1 MTGAPGEALVRACG
15 LRKSYRGHEAVS
27 GVDFTVR
34 RGESVGLLGP
44 NGAGKSSLMRMI
56 GCVSRP
62 DGGELRVLGMDPA
75 TQGPRVRGRLG
86 VVHQHDCLDSELSP
100 RRNLYAYA
108 RFFGLSRREARERTG
123 ELLAFARLTD
133 RADSAV
139 ETLSGGMS
147 RRLAI
152 VRALVNSPDLLILD
166 EPTTGLDPQAR
177 QLIWQQLRLL
187 KKGGVSLIVTSHYMD
202 EVEELCDRVQIL
214 DRGRTAAEGTPAAL
228 TARHAAPEVV
238 EIRWQAGEDAQVR
251 DAMAGLASHVEMLPD
266 RTLVYVDE
274 GERVLARL
282 RDRGIR
288 PDFSLVRKGSLED
301 VFLRLTG
308 RALVG

>member
-1 MTGAPGEALVRACG
+1 MTGAPDEALVRARG
-15 LRKSYRGHEAVS
+15 LRKSYRGHEAVR
-27 GVDFTVR
+27 GVDFTVG

-62 DGGELRVLGMDPA
+62 DSGELRVLGMDPA
-75 TQGPRVRGRLG
+75 GRGPHIRGRLG
-86 VVHQHDCLDSELSP
+86 VVPQYDCLDTELSA
-100 RRNLYAYA
+100 RLNLYAYA
-108 RFFGLSRREARERTG
+108 RFFGLSRPEARRRTG
-123 ELLAFARLTD
+123 ELLAFAGLTD
-133 RADSAV
+133 RADSTV
-139 ETLSGGMS
+139 ETLSGGMR
-147 RRLAI
+147 RRLVI
-152 VRALVNSPDLLILD
+152 LRALVNSPDLLILD
-166 EPTTGLDPQAR
+166 EPTTGLDPEAR
-177 QLIWQQLRLL
+177 QIIWQQLRLL
-187 KKGGVSLIVTSHYMD
+187 KKEGVSLVVTSHYMD

-228 TARHAAPEVV
+228 TARYAAPEVV
-238 EIRWQAGEDAQVR
+238 EIRTEAGEDARVR
-251 DAMAGLASHVEMLPD
+251 DAMAGLASHVEVLPD

-288 PDFSLVRKGSLED
+288 SEASMVRKGSLED